1 MQITTQ
7 SAPHLR
13 RPKAKVPRMMGDVSI
28 ALLPLVIFVIYQH
41 GLNGLMILSAAVL
54 SMMATEYL
62 FYQLRDRAA
71 GEKFKLKNKSFTLNN
86 FTVLTSGLIYGLIL
100 PDQTPLMIVI
110 IGGVV
115 GVFFAK
121 LIFGGVGYN
130 IFNIAGFARV
140 FVSLSYTASTA
151 YEKFID
157 STAGASAL
165 GILSGNPFDSS
176 VTDTYSYW
184 QLFSGIGL
192 PGSLGETSALLI
204 LVGGLYLFLRK
215 SFDAYVPLT
224 YLLTVFVLAS
234 AVMLTQDGVG
244 FWYPMTHLL
253 AGGLMFG
260 AIYMATDP
268 VSIPL
273 TRPGRIYFAVGLGVI
288 TFVIRLFGNL
298 PEGVVFAI
306 LIMNMFVP
314 LIDYPRWSHNKFNV
328 KRAAIFAAV
337 VLVTVVLTV
346 LGVQYG
352 L

>member
-28 ALLPLVIFVIYQH
+28 ALLPLVIFAIYQH
-41 GLNGLMILSAAVL
+41 GLNGFLILSTAIL
-54 SMMATEYL
+54 SMMATEYV
-62 FYQLRDRAA
+62 FYQLKDRGA

-140 FVSLSYTASTA
+140 FVSLSFTASTA

-157 STAGASAL
+157 TTAGASAL
-165 GILSGNPFDSS
+165 GILSANPFDSS
-176 VTDTYSYW
+176 VSETYSFW
-184 QLFSGIGL
+184 QMFSGIGL

-204 LVGGLYLFLRK
+204 LVGGLYMFLRK
-215 SFDAYVPLT
+215 SFDAYVPVT
-224 YLLTVFVLAS
+224 YLLTVFGLSS
-234 AVMLTQDGVG
+234 AVMLSQGLG
-244 FWYPMTHLL
+244 FWYPMTHLF

-273 TRPGRIYFAVGLGVI
+273 TRPGRIYFAFGLGVI

-314 LIDYPRWSHNKFNV
+314 LIDYPRWSHNTFNLRRV
-328 KRAAIFAAV
+328 LIFGAV
-337 VLVTVVLTV
+337 IVLTIVITV

>member
-1 MQITTQ
+1 MQIHTQ
-7 SAPHLR
+7 SSPHLR
-13 RPKAKVPRMMGDVSI
+13 RPQARVPRMMGDVVI
-28 ALLPLVIFVIYQH
+28 ALLPLVIFVLFQH
-41 GLNGLMILSAAVL
+41 QLSGFLILGAAVT
-54 SMMATEYL
+54 SMMATEYIY
-62 FYQLRDRAA
+62 YQIKDRME
-71 GEKFKLKNKSFTLNN
+71 GESFQWKNRSFTLSN

-100 PDQTPLMIVI
+100 PDQTPLTVVV

-151 YEKFID
+151 YVKFVD
-157 STAGASAL
+157 TTAGASAL
-165 GILSGNPFDSS
+165 GMLSQNPLDPS
-176 VTDTYSYW
+176 VNETYSLW

-204 LVGGLYLFLRK
+204 LIGALYLFIRK
-215 SFDAYVPLT
+215 SYDVYVPLT
-224 YLLTVFVLAS
+224 YLGTVFVLAS
-234 AVMLTQDGVG
+234 AVMLTQSDVG
-244 FWYPMTHLL
+244 FWYPLTHLF
-253 AGGLMFG
+253 AGGLFFG
-260 AIYMATDP
+260 AVYMATDP

-273 TRPGRIYFAVGLGVI
+273 TRPGRVYFAMGLGVI
-288 TFVIRLFGNL
+288 TFFIRLFGNL
-298 PEGVVFAI
+298 PGGVVFAI

-314 LIDYPRWSHNKFNV
+314 LIDYPRWSHTRLNL
-328 KRAAIFAAV
+328 KRGLILAGVSV
-337 VLVTVVLTV
+337 VLIAITV